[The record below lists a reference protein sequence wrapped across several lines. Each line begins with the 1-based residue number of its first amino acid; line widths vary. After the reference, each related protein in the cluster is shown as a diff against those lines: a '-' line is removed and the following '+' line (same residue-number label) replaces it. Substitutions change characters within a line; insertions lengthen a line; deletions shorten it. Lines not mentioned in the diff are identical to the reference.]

1 MKALDG
7 KLNKLQSTVDCISS
21 VASAEANKTNNLAV
35 LAESMTAVQS
45 ATTSALAEFKD
56 VTHAAAATLR
66 DAPGVASTKSGNDK

>member
-66 DAPGVASTKSGNDK
+66 DAPGVDSTKSGNDK